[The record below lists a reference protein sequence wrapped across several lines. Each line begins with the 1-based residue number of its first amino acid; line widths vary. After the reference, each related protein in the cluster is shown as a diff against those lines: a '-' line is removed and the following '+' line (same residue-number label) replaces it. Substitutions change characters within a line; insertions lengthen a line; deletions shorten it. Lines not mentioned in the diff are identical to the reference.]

1 LKIGHGLLIN
11 TERKEKKVIFSVIG
25 LICAMGFFLFG
36 LGRAQGAENVTSLTA
51 DILHAYGGRK
61 VLENVRSVYMK
72 GKIRAFA
79 FDDKGTYEYYLKR
92 GRKLRVNVRYT
103 RSTEERILKGNKGY
117 ESSGA
122 GFTLVSGERY
132 LGVLY
137 QYKQIDLPYS
147 LLNDEYKISYQG
159 KEDVSGRKAY
169 VLGLDSAEGPYMTI
183 YVDAKSFFIIKVSGL
198 FSMGSATMTLSA
210 EFSDFRRVQGIMLPY
225 QINNFAG
232 NQKIAETA
240 VEKYEINRDIEDSLF
255 QPRH

>member
-92 GRKLRVNVRYT
+92 GRKLRVNVRY
-103 RSTEERILKGNKGY
+103 
-117 ESSGA
+117 
-122 GFTLVSGERY
+122 
-132 LGVLY
+132 
-137 QYKQIDLPYS
+137 
-147 LLNDEYKISYQG
+147 
-159 KEDVSGRKAY
+159 
-169 VLGLDSAEGPYMTI
+169 M
-183 YVDAKSFFIIKVSGL
+183 
-198 FSMGSATMTLSA
+198 
-210 EFSDFRRVQGIMLPY
+210 RVQAPGSLWFPASDTLASF
-225 QINNFAG
+225 INTNKSIYPTHF
-232 NQKIAETA
+232 
-240 VEKYEINRDIEDSLF
+240 
-255 QPRH
+255 